1 MKFDNYEIEEK
12 IDELRNKYLADD
24 EYLIEALV
32 LSLDQVRALRNAIS
46 IDDRLFAADMLMD
59 AIAMNVMPRPK
70 LRAEALEELT
80 DEYYNDNPSERGSY
94 AKDLCEAGHKE
105 SDFA

>member
-12 IDELRNKYLADD
+12 IDQLRNKYLADPD
-24 EYLIEALV
+24 YK
-32 LSLDQVRALRNAIS
+32 
-46 IDDRLFAADMLMD
+46 MD
-59 AIAMNVMPRPK
+59 AVQLSSTELDDLLNATSMDDIIYAAHMFKDALAINVMPIDQ

-94 AKDLCEAGHKE
+94 AKDLCEAGHRE

>member
-1 MKFDNYEIEEK
+1 MKFDEYEIEEK
-12 IDELRNKYLADD
+12 IDELRNKYLANE
-24 EYLIEALV
+24 EYKMDAV
-32 LSLDQVRALRNAIS
+32 QLSLNELDDLLNAHI
-46 IDDRLFAADMLMD
+46 IDDTLYAADMLRD
-59 AIAMNVMPRPK
+59 AIALNVMPIER
-70 LRAEALEELT
+70 LRAEALEELA